1 MSQPFRLMSHNPTW
15 KQEYEQTRS
24 SLLQA
29 TEGWLTDT
37 MHIGGTGIADA
48 VTRPV
53 IDVMAGL
60 SDLQALNEVS
70 QLIEGLNFRREAT
83 PEWCDDELCSFLVK
97 PRTGEATHTV
107 LLVKHEDRIWS
118 QTSRMQKQFEST
130 PFLAAELKQT
140 KVEHYKAGCSA
151 EESYQSAKAVFFADV
166 VDRLQSDQK

>member
-1 MSQPFRLMSHNPTW
+1 MSHNPTW

-29 TEGWLTDT
+29 TEGWLADT
-37 MHIGGTGIADA
+37 MHIGGTGIAEA
-48 VTRPV
+48 VSRPV
-53 IDVMAGL
+53 VDVMAGL

-97 PRTGEATHTV
+97 PRAGEATHTV
-107 LLVKHEDRIWS
+107 LLVKHDGRIWD
-118 QTSRMQKQFEST
+118 QTSRLQKHFEST
-130 PFLAAELKQT
+130 PYLAEELKQT
-140 KVEHYKAGCSA
+140 KIDHYKAGCSA
-151 EESYQSAKAVFFADV
+151 AEAYESAKAIFFAEL

>member
-29 TEGWLTDT
+29 TDGWLTDT
-37 MHIGGTGIADA
+37 MHIGGTALTDA

-53 IDVMAGL
+53 VDVMAGL

-83 PEWCDDELCSFLVK
+83 PEWCDAELCSFLVK

-107 LLVKHEDRIWS
+107 LLVKHEGSIWN
-118 QTSRMQKQFEST
+118 QTSSMQKQFHET
-130 PFLAAELKQT
+130 TYLAEELKQT
-140 KVEHYKAGCSA
+140 KIEHYKAGCSA
-151 EESYQSAKAVFFADV
+151 ADAYESAKAVFFAEV
-166 VDRLQSDQK
+166 VDRLQSDQQ